1 MQNQIFVILL
11 ILIIS
16 AGAGIYAVDNSDIAI
31 LENIMAFTGGRLK
44 GANPQLGLLRDSVN
58 NHIANLSI
66 EGATATELE
75 KAGGEGFQARLE
87 KLISGN
93 ILKLQNDKYYLNIPV
108 IIGNKREK
116 LSKVVDNASVKLI
129 PLAESM
135 ISKISDKY
143 KNNPTMVFHV
153 LWSLV
158 IDSIWERAYGIAF
171 PGESCPQ
178 VFWVI
183 SPKSRMSVGTNYYM
197 LTGNN
202 YLACTWSENCKV
214 HLSMLQ
220 DIMFPLLQ
228 VAWGKEIKD
237 KNIIEKMASIGLI
250 DEKGKSG
257 IFTYKADEDFNRF
270 IDGMIDDYSN
280 AAANLYDYKK
290 LGTEFNIPPD
300 ELFVIIMHETAY
312 SLFDELNRRGKLPI
326 PQILL
331 DEKQDKKNI
340 VSLISL
346 QLGTPPG
353 PLDEAKSLFYQN
365 GWRGNPEIIHALKQA
380 LKSQP
385 DDIECNFYLAL
396 SLYDEKQ
403 YEEAVKQFNT
413 LFGLLEKTKEG
424 KEDFLYEWSQLWIAH
439 IYDLT
444 GKREKAIE
452 IYKKIAETST
462 KEGTFQMGQYNIGP
476 IITRDWAKERLIT
489 PFKRN

>member
-1 MQNQIFVILL
+1 MRNQLFMILL
-11 ILIIS
+11 VFIIS
-16 AGAGIYAVDNSDIAI
+16 TGTGIYAVDNSDIAI
-31 LENIMAFTGGRLK
+31 LENIMAFTGGRSK
-44 GANPQLGLLRDSVN
+44 STTPQLGLLRDSIN

-66 EGATATELE
+66 EGATAAELE

-87 KLISGN
+87 KLVNGN

-108 IIGNKREK
+108 ITGPKREK
-116 LSKVVDNASVKLI
+116 LSKVVENASIKLV

-135 ISKISDKY
+135 ISKISEKY
-143 KNNPTMVFHV
+143 KNNPKMIFHI

-158 IDSIWERAYGIAF
+158 IDSIWEKAYGIAF

-183 SPKSRMSVGTNYYM
+183 SPQHRMSVGTNYYM

-202 YLACTWSENCKV
+202 YLACTWSENCKI

-237 KNIIEKMASIGLI
+237 KTIIEKMASIGLI
-250 DEKGKSG
+250 DENGKSV
-257 IFTYKADEDFNRF
+257 IFTYKDDEGFNRF
-270 IDGMIDDYSN
+270 SNEMIDDYSK
-280 AAANLYDYKK
+280 AVANLYDYKK
-290 LGTEFNIPPD
+290 LGAEFNIPPD
-300 ELFVIIMHETAY
+300 ELFVIILHETAY
-312 SLFDELNRRGKLPI
+312 SLFDELNRQKKLPI

-340 VSLISL
+340 ASLISL

-365 GWRGNPEIIHALKQA
+365 RWHGNPEIIEALKQA
-380 LKSQP
+380 LKLQP
-385 DDIECNFYLAL
+385 DDIDCNFYLAL

-403 YEEAVKQFNT
+403 YEEAVKQFST
-413 LFGLLEKTKEG
+413 LFGLLEITKEG

-444 GKREKAIE
+444 GKRKKAIE

-476 IITRDWAKERLIT
+476 VITRDWAKERLLK